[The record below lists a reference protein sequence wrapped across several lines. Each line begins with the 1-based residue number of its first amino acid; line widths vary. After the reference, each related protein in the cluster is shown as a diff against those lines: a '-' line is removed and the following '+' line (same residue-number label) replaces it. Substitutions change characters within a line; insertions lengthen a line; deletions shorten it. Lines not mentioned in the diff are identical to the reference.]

1 MNQPESEEVWSS
13 FASSFSPAGAAAVAQ
28 LYTDDAVLMPADGTF
43 VEGPA
48 AIGRSAERRGRGV
61 RAGGGRAIDTHI
73 ISTHR
78 GGNLEVVVGRY
89 ALDVEI
95 DGGGSATENGHY
107 VVVYRHEEDGGRR
120 LVIDISTVEGLPHW

>member
-48 AIGRSAERRGRGV
+48 AIERWLESV